1 MLSKAS
7 IKFIKKRHLL
17 QRLALFLKE
26 DVIFLLIQGYII
38 LDIRKYDFSL
48 YGRNDAFLFSNHLLF
63 DSLAFQQALDILCK
77 SHLSAL

>member
-7 IKFIKKRHLL
+7 KKFIKKRHV
-17 QRLALFLKE
+17 LFLKE
-26 DVIFLLIQGYII
+26 DVISLLVQGYII

-48 YGRNDAFLFSNHLLF
+48 YGRNDAFLFSSHLLF
-63 DSLAFQQALDILCK
+63 DSLAFQQALDILGK